1 MVPPKMVA
9 RPTARRTRDCTC
21 VLLHCFPFAQGLNTA
36 ERSHLRPLAMSSA
49 VGKARRQKARK
60 AAARP
65 APMEGSLRILGL
77 GGCLCTVSV
86 DMAAPVAAAQKVIAK
101 SAGIPVGEQQLI
113 CRDRELSAHE
123 ILGDALGEDDEVTL
137 LRCDAKAL
145 ATW

>member
-1 MVPPKMVA
+1 
-9 RPTARRTRDCTC
+9 
-21 VLLHCFPFAQGLNTA
+21 
-36 ERSHLRPLAMSSA
+36 MSSA

-145 ATW
+145 AIKSAMRTGALALERARRMAMQRAGDEVGDVRRMGSSALR